1 MKLCMYLWMDLV
13 ELTLEVIS
21 NHVLFDQLLTSMLS
35 EKKYL
40 NIDCKMLEYN
50 FVTFVSKFTFK
61 YSKLQKRT
69 KTVIVKTYP
78 TYLSNPNNETYG
90 LFCKYQLLKYK
101 PWKDNA
107 NMAWDNLDKDDQT
120 YITCWNQ
127 FLLTDDAK
135 QLVPNWESKMQSVK
149 AYVKPAVENLT
160 SLDDNI
166 EEEKEE
172 WMLMAE
178 LHIQEKKDF
187 EQLLIP
193 PCSYWQ
199 EAKKLFSTEEIGI
212 MPTWVTT
219 NCGDPCGHYE
229 KPT

>member
-1 MKLCMYLWMDLV
+1 
-13 ELTLEVIS
+13 
-21 NHVLFDQLLTSMLS
+21 
-35 EKKYL
+35 
-40 NIDCKMLEYN
+40 MLEYN

-193 PCSYWQ
+193 PCSYW
-199 EAKKLFSTEEIGI
+199 
-212 MPTWVTT
+212 
-219 NCGDPCGHYE
+219 
-229 KPT
+229 